1 MTLKDILS
9 HANACQKVSLCVCMK
24 YGIGRHMVSQRSGLP
39 EDILPS
45 FITSNFL
52 RFCQQVVQR
61 FGNKKKC
68 VRFTGLKRNRSVFL
82 NHHQRALIE
91 VLFPWRAIT
100 WAFRWNEVNEIS
112 GERGSGSEADFADIL
127 PHRIVVHFH
136 DCWMISPRR
145 VVRRRQMVI
154 SSLTCGS

>member
-1 MTLKDILS
+1 
-9 HANACQKVSLCVCMK
+9 
-24 YGIGRHMVSQRSGLP
+24 
-39 EDILPS
+39 
-45 FITSNFL
+45 
-52 RFCQQVVQR
+52 
-61 FGNKKKC
+61 
-68 VRFTGLKRNRSVFL
+68 
-82 NHHQRALIE
+82 

-136 DCWMISPRR
+136 DCWMIFPRR

-154 SSLTCGS
+154 SSLTCGSWTNNRSICRRNSYSLKNEPITDYCIVNQQKVNSCLMSNTIDPCKDWNNLTH